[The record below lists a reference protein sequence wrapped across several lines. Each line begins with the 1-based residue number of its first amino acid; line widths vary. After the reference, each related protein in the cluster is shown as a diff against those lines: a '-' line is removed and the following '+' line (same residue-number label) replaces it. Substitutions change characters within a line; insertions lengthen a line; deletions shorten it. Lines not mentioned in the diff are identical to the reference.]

1 MFQSILLD
9 RAPTRNHGGGFIM
22 EHSAE
27 AKAYQRILDRRAK
40 RFFFILLGLAGV
52 FLIIVLIFG
61 GK

>member
-1 MFQSILLD
+1 
-9 RAPTRNHGGGFIM
+9 M